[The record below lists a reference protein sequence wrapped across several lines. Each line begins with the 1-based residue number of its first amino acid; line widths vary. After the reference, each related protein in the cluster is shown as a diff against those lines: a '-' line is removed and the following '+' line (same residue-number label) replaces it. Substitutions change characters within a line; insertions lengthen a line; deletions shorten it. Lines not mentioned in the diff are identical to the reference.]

1 MNNVVGG
8 FIGLLGLVATA
19 ASQSLNVSSPAQ
31 AWNLVWSDEFDS
43 TSINGSNWTYD
54 TGGGGWGNGEL
65 ENYTNRAANAS
76 LQNGALLIVARKES
90 YGGSSYTSARLKSQ
104 NLRSFT
110 YGRIEARLR
119 LPAAQGLW
127 PAFWMLGSSI
137 NQVGWPKCGEI
148 DVMEHINTVPLVQG
162 TMHWDY
168 NGHVSSGGSTSCD
181 VTQYHVYSIEW
192 NSGAI
197 TWFVDGS
204 QYWQGSIAN
213 NINGTDEFHAP
224 FFIILN
230 LAVGG
235 SWPGNPDA
243 TTPFPDTVYVDYV
256 RVYQL
261 ATNVGRDLQGQTPD
275 QCVLLQNYPN
285 PFNPTTTIRYGIP
298 HRSAVK
304 ITLYNTLGQPAAEF
318 VNGEMDP
325 GYYELTLDGKGM
337 SSGVYFCRLT
347 AGENV
352 RTRRLLLLR

>member
-285 PFNPTTTIRYGIP
+285 PFNPTTTIDFTLP
-298 HRSAVK
+298 SAGFVSLKVYDLLGREVMTLLNEQKAAGTYRATFDATNLPSGTYFYVLRAGSFNDVK
-304 ITLYNTLGQPAAEF
+304 KMTL
-318 VNGEMDP
+318 V
-325 GYYELTLDGKGM
+325 K
-337 SSGVYFCRLT
+337 
-347 AGENV
+347 
-352 RTRRLLLLR
+352 